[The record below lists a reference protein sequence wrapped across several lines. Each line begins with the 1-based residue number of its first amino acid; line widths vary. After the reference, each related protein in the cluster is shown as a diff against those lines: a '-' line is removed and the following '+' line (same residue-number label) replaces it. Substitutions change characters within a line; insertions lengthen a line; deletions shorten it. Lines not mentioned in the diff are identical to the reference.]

1 MRRTTSLLAMVM
13 IAVFTSPGLATDPA
27 VDDGGGVANR
37 PGFSLRHAPETQL
50 TQATAH
56 NSAVMFG
63 DSETESTGELSMRR
77 AILYS
82 LLLPGLGDWYAGNK
96 ERAKAFFVVDAAI
109 WTTFF
114 VFRVQGNQREEG
126 YQNFATEFA
135 GVSGT
140 GHSDEFYSTIGQFN
154 SSGDYEA
161 DFKKEHRIDL
171 WPDVGYDAMEKY
183 YVDNRVSD
191 FQDWAWYTWELRVD
205 YREMRSA
212 SKLSYRRSGYI
223 LALAVANRVVA
234 SIFAYQAVKSSRN
247 GDGEGTESSRYRVDF
262 SGSPLAKGGE
272 LSAGVSLV
280 RSF

>member
-1 MRRTTSLLAMVM
+1 MVIIAAFTT
-13 IAVFTSPGLATDPA
+13 PGMATDPA
-27 VDDGGGVANR
+27 VDNGDGVAKR
-37 PGFSLRHAPETQL
+37 PGFSLRHAPETQHA
-50 TQATAH
+50 QATSH
-56 NSAVMFG
+56 NSAVMIG

-77 AILYS
+77 AVLYS

-96 ERAKAFFVVDAAI
+96 GRAKSFFVVDAAI
-109 WTTFF
+109 WTTFI

-126 YQNFATEFA
+126 YKNFATEFA

-140 GHSDEFYSTIGQFN
+140 GHTDEFYSTIGKFN
-154 SSGDYEA
+154 SSDDYEV
-161 DFKKEHRIDL
+161 DFKKDHRIDL

-183 YVDNRVSD
+183 YVENRISD
-191 FQDWAWYTWELRVD
+191 FEDWAWYTWEMRVD

-212 SKLSYRRSGYI
+212 STLSYRRSGYI

-234 SIFAYQAVKSSRN
+234 SIFAYQAVRSSRS
-247 GDGEGTESSRYRVDF
+247 GDGEESSRYRVDF
-262 SGSPLAKGGE
+262 SGSPLAQGGE

>member
-1 MRRTTSLLAMVM
+1 MVM
-13 IAVFTSPGLATDPA
+13 IAVFTTPGLATDPD
-27 VDDGGGVANR
+27 VDDGGGVVNR
-37 PGFSLRHAPETQL
+37 PGFSLRQAPETQHA
-50 TQATAH
+50 QATGH
-56 NSAVMFG
+56 DSAVMIG
-63 DSETESTGELSMRR
+63 DPETESTGELSIRR
-77 AILYS
+77 AVLYS

-96 ERAKAFFVVDAAI
+96 GRAKTFFVVDAAL
-109 WTTFF
+109 WTTFI

-140 GHSDEFYSTIGQFN
+140 GYSDEFYSTIGQFN
-154 SSGDYEA
+154 RSDDYEA
-161 DFKKEHRIDL
+161 DFKKDHRIDL

-183 YVDNRVSD
+183 YVENRVSD
-191 FQDWAWYTWELRVD
+191 FQDWAWYSWELRVD

-234 SIFAYQAVKSSRN
+234 SIFAYQAVKSSRSR
-247 GDGEGTESSRYRVDF
+247 DGEATESSRYRVDF
-262 SGSPLAKGGE
+262 SGSPLAEGGE